1 METVELLVILKL
13 SGEYVK
19 NSLNKYVDSISETH
33 NAYAVLE
40 EVDLIECLTNVLK
53 PIDSL
58 IKTSKASI
66 QFDFTNLKRLQF
78 NKAFMESIFLKR
90 NRSLSRL

>member
-33 NAYAVLE
+33 NAFAVLWKKSI
-40 EVDLIECLTNVLK
+40 LMNALQTCLNQ
-53 PIDSL
+53 
-58 IKTSKASI
+58 SI
-66 QFDFTNLKRLQF
+66 L
-78 NKAFMESIFLKR
+78 
-90 NRSLSRL
+90 